1 MPVAQKLAAMIE
13 GQSWIRK
20 MFTEGAR
27 LKAEYGPENVFDF
40 SIGNPDPQPP
50 AQFYQVLQEVA
61 ADEKLSHGYM
71 PNSGWP
77 QVCQSVADYL
87 TKEQGL
93 VVEAA
98 NVIMTVGAAGGLN
111 VILKALLDP
120 GDEIVTPTP
129 YFIEY
134 AAYTENHAGRLVTV
148 PTRPDFH
155 LDLKAME
162 AALGERSRAV
172 LINSPH
178 NPTGVIYSAEELVQ
192 LGQLLER
199 ASQRLNRRIYLIAD
213 EPYRKIIYDGLAAPS
228 VWQAYPHSMIVASY
242 SKDLSLAGERIG
254 FLAVSPGA
262 EDAEMIA
269 AASTLANRILG
280 YVNAPSLMQLVVGRL
295 QGVSVDVSI
304 YQRRR
309 DLLCEGL
316 GRLGYEYT
324 LPQGAFYLFPKS
336 PLPDDVEFTRRL
348 AEERILVVPGAGFG
362 APGYF
367 RISYCV
373 AEETIRRSME
383 GFARVL
389 EKV

>member
-13 GQSWIRK
+13 SQSWIRK

-27 LKAEYGPENVFDF
+27 LKAKYGPENVFDF

-50 AQFYQVLQEVA
+50 AQFYQILQEVA

-87 TKEQGL
+87 TEEQGL
-93 VVEAA
+93 AVEAA

-129 YFIEY
+129 YFVEY
-134 AAYTENHAGRLVTV
+134 AAYTENHGGRLVTA

-155 LDLKAME
+155 LDLEAME

-178 NPTGVIYSAEELVQ
+178 NPTGVIYSAEELAQ

-199 ASQRLNRRIYLIAD
+199 AGQRFNRRIYLIAD

-254 FLAVSPGA
+254 FLAVCPGA
-262 EDAEMIA
+262 EDAEMVV

-309 DLLCEGL
+309 DLLCEGFD
-316 GRLGYEYT
+316 RLGYEYT

-336 PLPDDVEFTRRL
+336 PLPDDVEFTRLL

-389 EKV
+389 EKI

>member
-13 GQSWIRK
+13 SQSWIRK

-27 LKAEYGPENVFDF
+27 LKAKYGPENVFDF

-50 AQFYQVLQEVA
+50 AQFYQILQEVA

-87 TKEQGL
+87 TEEQGL
-93 VVEAA
+93 AVEAA

-129 YFIEY
+129 YFVEY
-134 AAYTENHAGRLVTV
+134 AAYTENHGGRLVTA

-155 LDLKAME
+155 LDLEAME

-199 ASQRLNRRIYLIAD
+199 AGQRLNRRIYLIAD

-254 FLAVSPGA
+254 FLAVCPGA
-262 EDAEMIA
+262 EDAEMVV

-309 DLLCEGL
+309 DLLCEGFD
-316 GRLGYEYT
+316 RLGYEYT

-336 PLPDDVEFTRRL
+336 PLPDDVEFTRLL

-389 EKV
+389 EKI

>member
-1 MPVAQKLAAMIE
+1 MPVAQKLTAMIE

-40 SIGNPDPQPP
+40 SLGNPDPPPP

-93 VVEAA
+93 ALGA
-98 NVIMTVGAAGGLN
+98 KNIIMTVGAAGGLN

-120 GDEIVTPTP
+120 GDEVVTPTP
-129 YFIEY
+129 YFVEY
-134 AAYTENHAGRLVTV
+134 AAYAENHAGRLVTA
-148 PTRPDFH
+148 PSLPDFH

-178 NPTGVIYSAEELVQ
+178 NPTGVVYSAEELAQ
-192 LGQLLER
+192 LAQVLER
-199 ASQRLNRRIYLIAD
+199 ASQRFNRRIYLIAD
-213 EPYRKIIYDGLAAPS
+213 EPYRKIIYDDLKAPS

-262 EDAEMIA
+262 EDAEMIV

-280 YVNAPSLMQLVVGRL
+280 YVNAPSLMQLVVGQL

-316 GRLGYEYT
+316 TRLGYEHT

-348 AEERILVVPGAGFG
+348 AEERILVVPGVGFG

-383 GFARVL
+383 GFARVI
-389 EKV
+389 EKI